1 MTPEEKDAAEAQAEA
16 VVTPPA
22 QITPPAVATA
32 PAVATP
38 PVVITDLETQALLTD
53 ITALM
58 GAEVT
63 EERLGAAFAW
73 AKANATDDHL
83 QNLVT
88 IADNG
93 GPQSHG
99 AIVMLLNRHTAAAIA
114 QPVGTR
120 LSDRVIKRTMSQ
132 TAQVPVTAPIDAP
145 APNFIANE
153 TKSIIDAAKASGVI
167 PSASEIIARLKLEQG
182 TN

>member
-1 MTPEEKDAAEAQAEA
+1 MPEEIQEQTAEETE
-16 VVTPPA
+16 VVTPPEA
-22 QITPPAVATA
+22 
-32 PAVATP
+32 
-38 PVVITDLETQALLTD
+38 DLETQTLLTE

-58 GAEVT
+58 GTDVT

-73 AKANATDDHL
+73 AKANTTDDHL

-88 IADNG
+88 IADTH

-132 TAQVPVTAPIDAP
+132 TAQVPVTAPIDTP
-145 APNFIANE
+145 APNFITNE
-153 TKSIIDAAKASGVI
+153 TKSIVDSAKVSGVI
-167 PSASEIIARLKLEQG
+167 PTASEIIARLKLEQG